1 MQFALFHSPL
11 VGPTTWRWVAGSLV
25 AAGHEVTVPDL
36 RDAAVTGDPDAMIA
50 AAATAIPR
58 GWSTPVL
65 VGHSGFGSILPPVA
79 DRLGERSP
87 KIVFVDAGLPPC
99 EGPAMPSAD
108 LLDHLRT
115 LAVNGV
121 LPKWSTWWGEGAME
135 MLVPADDRR
144 AELEAEM
151 PEIPLAFFES
161 PFDLPEGWCQMRGFF
176 LLLSEPYRD
185 DAMRAR
191 SLGWPTVDR
200 LGGHLDIVND
210 PDRIAHMIVELIV
223 PRGVV

>member
-1 MQFALFHSPL
+1 MQLALFHSPL
-11 VGPTTWRWVAGSLV
+11 VGPTTWRWVADSLV

-36 RDAAVTGDPDAMIA
+36 RDAAVTGDPGVMIA

-58 GWSTPVL
+58 AWSTPVL
-65 VGHSGFGSILPPVA
+65 VGHSGFGSVLPSVA
-79 DRLGERSP
+79 DRLGGHWP

-99 EGPAMPSAD
+99 DGPATPSAD
-108 LLDHLRT
+108 FLDHLRN
-115 LAVNGV
+115 LAVEGL

-144 AELEAEM
+144 AALDAEM

-161 PFDLPEGWCQMRGFF
+161 AIDLPEGWCQMRGFF

-185 DAMRAR
+185 DSNRAR
-191 SLGWPTVDR
+191 SLGWPTVDQ
-200 LGGHLDIVND
+200 LGGHLDIAND
-210 PDRIAHMIVELIV
+210 PGRIASTIVELAS
-223 PRGVV
+223 